1 MDPVTTIA
9 MGNDH
14 SEPPPLHREQ
24 QQISVPFLWEEKPGT
39 PKQGWSSQPVPSIS
53 SSLPFPAKLVVS
65 VPFDW
70 EEKPGKPLQLDL
82 VARPATYS
90 KDDHL
95 NIFKTDNL
103 TAEDGSV
110 WNANWQSASETDGRS
125 SPSSSSSSTAEN
137 VATGTSTT
145 KLISPQASSLDENN
159 GRDDARV
166 RGDTTLA
173 KRTLTLQ
180 ELMLLS
186 RQLTCRM
193 NRIETKN
200 SVQPI
205 PKEKMKR
212 SVLACLAFMMG
223 NKNRPCI
230 NSS

>member
-1 MDPVTTIA
+1 M
-9 MGNDH
+9 
-14 SEPPPLHREQ
+14 
-24 QQISVPFLWEEKPGT
+24 
-39 PKQGWSSQPVPSIS
+39 PSIS

-186 RQLTCRM
+186 RQLSCRM

-200 SVQPI
+200 SVRPI
-205 PKEKMKR
+205 PKVVFASLSYACR
-212 SVLACLAFMMG
+212 SLTVELTMTGEDEEECACMFRIHDG
-223 NKNRPCI
+223 Q
-230 NSS
+230 